1 MTKVTGWDN
10 GLSQDYDKG
19 LGRWFANRLGARQQ
33 LRQDF
38 EMTQVLIDRATLEQ
52 LVAALEKSVGAMQ
65 GLYGGWRCEQPLKLA
80 NASITQG
87 RAALANAEP
96 TGWQK
101 IETAPKDRTMFVVR
115 GFNVAVRKDY
125 HYDTDPYCVWA
136 TGDGFKRWPHPFKP
150 THWMPLPAA
159 PKDTP

>member
-19 LGRWFANRLGARQQ
+19 LGRWFADRLGARQQ
-33 LRQDF
+33 LRQDI

-52 LVAALEKSVGAMQ
+52 LVMALEKSVGAMQ
-65 GLYGGWRCEQPLKLA
+65 GIYGGWRCTQELKMANLA
-80 NASITQG
+80 ITAG
-87 RAALANAEP
+87 RAAIANAEP
-96 TGWQK
+96 TGWQP
-101 IETAPKDRTMFVVR
+101 IETAPATAN
-115 GFNVAVRKDY
+115 NVLAFSESGNMKIE
-125 HYDTDPYCVWA
+125 
-136 TGDGFKRWPHPFKP
+136 TGHWLRNMLHAAKVDGEHCNY